1 MKSYLLTIAALGVSL
16 LAGALAP
23 TLKADESNKKTI
35 LTVNQPIEVE
45 GTVLNPGQY
54 VLKTLDSLSNRHIV
68 QIFNGD
74 ATQLVTT
81 ILAIPAYRLAPTG
94 DTELKFYEMSAG
106 QPRAL
111 HTWFYPGD
119 NFGAEFRA
127 PQRTTTA
134 QSALHSSEASAVGST
149 GGQD

>member
-1 MKSYLLTIAALGVSL
+1 MKRHLLTIAALSVSL
-16 LAGALAP
+16 LGGALAP
-23 TLKADESNKKTI
+23 TLNADQSNKKTV
-35 LTVNQPIEVE
+35 LTVNQPIEVQ

-54 VLKTLDSLSNRHIV
+54 VLKTLDSPSSRYIV

-81 ILAIPAYRLAPTG
+81 ILAIPAYRLEPTG
-94 DTELKFYEMSAG
+94 DTRFTFYEMSTG
-106 QPRAL
+106 GPRAL

-119 NFGAEFRA
+119 NFGVEFRA
-127 PQRTTTA
+127 SQNTTTA
-134 QSALHSSEASAVGST
+134 KSAPRISEPSAVAST